1 MTRATVLVTLLAC
14 LACPA
19 CFLLSC
25 SDSGAT
31 ATVDAAIDDSASID
45 SAAADA
51 GPDATDGAADTTLVD
66 TARDDTAAVDSG
78 PPPDTFRPDLGLD
91 SAGTFEC
98 GAERCG
104 ATFQF
109 CQIDT
114 APGTGRHC
122 VALPVSCFAFPSC
135 PCVTTKTCGA
145 ETKGTCTDV
154 SGAITVQCK

>member
-1 MTRATVLVTLLAC
+1 MTRAKILVTLLAC
-14 LACPA
+14 PA
-19 CFLLSC
+19 CFALSC

-31 ATVDAAIDDSASID
+31 ATFDATVDDTASID
-45 SAAADA
+45 SAAEDA
-51 GPDATDGAADTTLVD
+51 GPDATDGAADTTRAD
-66 TARDDTAAVDSG
+66 TARDDTAAAADTG
-78 PPPDTFRPDLGLD
+78 PPADTFRPDLGLD
-91 SAGTFEC
+91 AAGTFEC